1 MDVHDKWGEEMKTLL
16 ICIFVIGVSVF
27 LIGAGIGIAWMV
39 IQDTALG
46 RAIDEIMAERI
57 ERWKE
62 RASDDEPSRRIT
74 KNV

>member
-39 IQDTALG
+39 IQDTTLG
-46 RAIDEIMAERI
+46 RAIDEAVDEHI
-57 ERWKE
+57 ERWKHGE
-62 RASDDEPSRRIT
+62 TD
-74 KNV
+74 

>member
-39 IQDTALG
+39 IEDTALG
-46 RAIDEIMAERI
+46 KAIDEAVGKHI
-57 ERWKE
+57 ERWKHGE
-62 RASDDEPSRRIT
+62 TD
-74 KNV
+74 